1 MHVVCVGGSDAGISA
16 GLRARELDPSTEVTV
31 VVADAYPNF
40 SICGI
45 PYYISGEVGDWHHLA
60 HRTRADLEAAG
71 LHLLLDTRA
80 TRIDVDARQLEA
92 IGPDD
97 TPITPQHVAD
107 MLARLYYDTAM
118 AGAPVSLLPTL
129 QITDIS
135 HVLFGTDWPAAPEP
149 TVARTID
156 QLVHAGL
163 TADELHAIEYGNTAK
178 LLSRFG

>member
-97 TPITPQHVAD
+97 TPALVDYDALVVGTG
-107 MLARLYYDTAM
+107 AR
-118 AGAPVSLLPTL
+118 P
-129 QITDIS
+129 
-135 HVLFGTDWPAAPEP
+135 
-149 TVARTID
+149 
-156 QLVHAGL
+156 
-163 TADELHAIEYGNTAK
+163 
-178 LLSRFG
+178 